1 MDESM
6 DLKDLR
12 FSLDPV
18 KLNRKKIEE
27 QNRGVSTVF
36 LTRAEI
42 ISGSRELRMS
52 KIPP

>member
-18 KLNRKKIEE
+18 KLNRHRIS
-27 QNRGVSTVF
+27 V
-36 LTRAEI
+36 LEI
-42 ISGSRELRMS
+42 RPFDHPRKSRKTIWMVL
-52 KIPP
+52 